1 MTTST
6 TTRKSATLIAAAVIA
21 AAAFAPSASAMPG
34 LSTELQSSSV
44 QDLRSPDARDAA
56 VGSSPASPVSEPV
69 IQDLRSPDVRDAAI
83 GYAPQPVSEP
93 VVTGG
98 SGDGF
103 DWVSGAIGAA
113 CIGGL
118 ILLLLAFTGTRRG
131 FGRRHALH
139 T

>member
-6 TTRKSATLIAAAVIA
+6 TTRKSATLIAAAVMA
-21 AAAFAPSASAMPG
+21 AAAFAPSASATQDLRSPDTRDAANG
-34 LSTELQSSSV
+34 SSPSAV
-44 QDLRSPDARDAA
+44 QDLRSPDA
-56 VGSSPASPVSEPV
+56 
-69 IQDLRSPDVRDAAI
+69 RDAAI

-113 CIGGL
+113 VVGGL
-118 ILLLLAFTGTRRG
+118 ILMLLAFTTMHTRRG
-131 FGRRHALH
+131 VGRHALH